1 LIDLNDAIYVYYADR
16 RAVSDEAI
24 AALVTAAD
32 RERLTPT
39 MVERRRSEYL
49 AGRALLRYAVAE
61 RTGRAASA
69 LRIEVTANGK
79 PAVPGGPEVSL
90 SHSGDIVVCAVAS
103 VAVGIDV
110 EVAPP
115 RDIEAVAE
123 RYFTEAENRWL
134 EGADPQRFR
143 MLWVLKEAYLK
154 ALGIGLAGGLGS
166 LECRIEPP
174 TIAARCADGSA
185 PPQLRLFSCN
195 EAYVGLAALD
205 AQRPFNVVLREF
217 PAAAAMR
224 NPLRALASTE

>member
-1 LIDLNDAIYVYYADR
+1 MNDVDDAIYVYYTEL
-16 RAVSDEAI
+16 RAVPDEAI
-24 AALVTAAD
+24 AALVTAED

-49 AGRALLRYAVAE
+49 AGRALLRYAVAD

-69 LRIEVTANGK
+69 LRIEVAANGK
-79 PAVPGGPEVSL
+79 PTFAGGPHVSL

-103 VAVGIDV
+103 AAVGIDV

-115 RDIEAVAE
+115 RDIQAVAE

-134 EGADPQRFR
+134 EGADRQRFR

-154 ALGIGLAGGLGS
+154 ALGIGLAGGLDS

-174 TIAARCADGSA
+174 TIVARCADGAA
-185 PPQLRLFSCN
+185 PPHLRLFSCN
-195 EAYVGLAALD
+195 EAYVGLAVLD
-205 AQRPFNVVLREF
+205 AQRRFDVALREF
-217 PAAAAMR
+217 PAAAALR
-224 NPLRALASTE
+224 NPLRAIASTE